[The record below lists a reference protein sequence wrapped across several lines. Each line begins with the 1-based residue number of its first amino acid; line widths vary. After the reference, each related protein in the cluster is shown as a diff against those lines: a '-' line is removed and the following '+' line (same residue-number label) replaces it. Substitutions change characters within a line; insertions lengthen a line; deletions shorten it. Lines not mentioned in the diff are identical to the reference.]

1 MKWIEKIIDVDHYTV
16 KTLWNDGVLR
26 LINLKDFIVDKS
38 QNPNSSYAKLKDLAV
53 FKTVKCD
60 GNSLYWENLITAKD
74 INGKEFN
81 AQLDISPEFLFELAS
96 EEFKQV
102 I

>member
-1 MKWIEKIIDVDHYTV
+1 MKWIEKIIDVNHFTV
-16 KTLWNDGVLR
+16 KTLWNDGVIR
-26 LINLKDFIVDKS
+26 LMNLKQFIEDKS
-38 QNPNSSYAKLKDLAV
+38 QNPNSSYAKLMDLSV

-74 INGKEFN
+74 TDGNEFK
-81 AQLDISPEFLFELAS
+81 AQLDISPEFLFELAN